1 MEGVSGRACTREAPR
16 WARAT
21 RDRVDAR
28 APRPVLGRPGL
39 CFRRVGEGT
48 GGGPRNPARPGSA
61 RDPARRI
68 RGAGVGGPRVGG
80 GCGRDR
86 LGRVGLSM
94 AAGCERPCS
103 VIHQCINEHGEGSK
117 AGASRSVV
125 AIPTGSS
132 ASKRLAG
139 PSHSPA
145 RFAFKRGRPLY
156 DQHAPAAPRL
166 ANSAHTRRPS
176 RRPLLVPWGP
186 DPQHVLRRR
195 PCPAPTAMRVRAS
208 PAPGGRRGS

>member
-1 MEGVSGRACTREAPR
+1 MEGVRGRACTREAPR

-28 APRPVLGRPGL
+28 APRPVPGRPGL

-103 VIHQCINEHGEGSK
+103 LIHQCINEHGEGSK

-139 PSHSPA
+139 PSHSPRALRSQAGAPPLRSA
-145 RFAFKRGRPLY
+145 RPWHAPVGRPGRTRGPL
-156 DQHAPAAPRL
+156 
-166 ANSAHTRRPS
+166 RRPS
-176 RRPLLVPWGP
+176 PRPPVTLLV
-186 DPQHVLRRR
+186 V
-195 PCPAPTAMRVRAS
+195 
-208 PAPGGRRGS
+208 PGGPGPGQPLPT